1 MFSRLLDIM
10 TEGITATR
18 NTAAPKD
25 METMTVS
32 LMSQGQR
39 KTTPAGLTYNILYS
53 KRNVGQARNI

>member
-1 MFSRLLDIM
+1 M